1 MPACSSD
8 DPITIDTG
16 RSGGGSS
23 VGGTSSGGGIG
34 SGAEGGAAGGP
45 GSSKAPVRTH
55 GNLRVSGTQLVGE
68 HGNAVQL
75 KGISS
80 QWLNWEGDGY
90 ALNLDALVWMRDHW
104 NLNLIRAAMGAEP
117 DAPGSYLDENNPE
130 AGKAD
135 MLRQVSIIVENA
147 IEADVYVIIDFH
159 SHSAQLHEE
168 EAADFFKQM
177 VEEYGDVPNVLFE
190 PFNEPTDLSPSEP
203 LDWPE
208 LKLYHESIV
217 KTIRDNDPDD
227 HKNVVI
233 LGTPRWSQ
241 NVGDAAESPLEGEN
255 LMYTIHFYSCT
266 HGAWLLNAAKSALSG
281 GLPLFATEWG
291 ATAADG
297 GVGAT
302 PVCAT
307 EADQWHVWM
316 NENSVSWAAWK
327 LDDCDGQSTPDT
339 SCILANNAP
348 LSGGWTDEYLNG
360 HGSYI
365 VSKLKN

>member
-1 MPACSSD
+1 MPACSSE
-8 DPITIDTG
+8 DPITIDPG
-16 RSGGGSS
+16 RSGGGPSA
-23 VGGTSSGGGIG
+23 GGTSSGGGIG
-34 SGAEGGAAGGP
+34 SGADGGAAGGP
-45 GSSKAPVRTH
+45 GSSKAPVQTH
-55 GNLRVSGTQLVGE
+55 GNLRVSGAQLVGE

-90 ALNLDALVWMRDHW
+90 ALNLDALVWMRDNW

-208 LKLYHESIV
+208 LKLYHETIV

-241 NVGDAAESPLEGEN
+241 NVGDAAKSPLEGEN

-307 EADQWHVWM
+307 EADQWHAWM

-327 LDDCDGQSTPDT
+327 LDDCDGQATPDT

-348 LSGGWTDEYLNG
+348 LSGGWTDQYLNG